1 MVFPLL
7 AEERRVITEIIIF
20 EDRREIWGLLKQVK
34 DNLQFW
40 IGDWARFGE
49 KKGYYTDSKVYD
61 ELEDITGLSHQT
73 VKDHKYVANNVP
85 SSLRNDD
92 LDYAHHREVASLNP
106 AKQKQFLD
114 KASDENLS
122 VRELRREIR
131 LDNISNRQPELIEG
145 KYKII
150 YVDPPWSYNDKQD
163 IHSLGGA
170 NKHYP
175 TI

>member
-1 MVFPLL
+1 M
-7 AEERRVITEIIIF
+7 AEERRVITEITIF

-61 ELEDITGLSHQT
+61 ELEEITGLKRQRIKQYKSVAERTESFRRLNDNELAFSHFE
-73 VKDHKYVANNVP
+73 
-85 SSLRNDD
+85 
-92 LDYAHHREVASLNP
+92 EVASLDP

-150 YVDPPWSYNDKQD
+150 YVDPPWSYNGKQD
-163 IHSLGGA
+163 IDSLGGA